1 MQFALVTDDLAVSKT
16 PPRILVASDNSD
28 DAHQVQR
35 LLKPEFAET
44 RISVK
49 AEDAVSAFDD
59 CRPDVLVL
67 AFDGLSRAQAY
78 ALRVYRLS
86 SVIHELRFR
95 TVLLCHKD
103 EAGAAYQLC
112 KEGTFDDYVLF
123 WPHSHDG
130 FRLAMSVLTAVRQ
143 INRLP
148 HHGPSNVDLI
158 THARQIAEVQ
168 RIVEQHVGAEG
179 PECGDATSSVVE
191 ATAAL
196 ALKQKLAPHL
206 ARMRSLRDKVRRI
219 TPVVLIVD
227 DDAVS
232 RELTA
237 GVLQTKNYDVAFAPD
252 GTSAL
257 AVLRRR
263 RPDLILMDLVLP
275 DTDGVALT
283 QKLKA
288 VPHLADIPVLMVTGD
303 ARRETLQSSMNAG
316 AAGFIVKPFSSN
328 SLINKVDRFLSAN

>member
-1 MQFALVTDDLAVSKT
+1 V
-16 PPRILVASDNSD
+16 LVASDNSD
-28 DAHQVQR
+28 DANQVQR
-35 LLKPEFAET
+35 LLKGEFPET

-49 AEDAVSAFDD
+49 AEDAVKAFDD

-86 SVIHELRFR
+86 TVIHELRFR
-95 TVLLCHKD
+95 TVLLCNKD
-103 EAGAAYQLC
+103 EVGASYQLC
-112 KEGTFDDYVLF
+112 KEGTFDDYVLY

-130 FRLAMSVLTAVRQ
+130 FRLAMCVLTAVRQ

-148 HHGPSNVDLI
+148 THGPTNVDLI
-158 THARQIAEVQ
+158 AHARQIAEMQ
-168 RIVEQHVGAEG
+168 RIVEQHAGAEEL
-179 PECGDATSSVVE
+179 ECGPATNCVLETS
-191 ATAAL
+191 AAS

-227 DDAVS
+227 DDPVA

-237 GVLQTKNYDVAFAPD
+237 GVLQTRNYDVTFAQD

-275 DTDGVALT
+275 DTDGVAMI

-288 VPHLADIPVLMVTGD
+288 VPHLADIPVLMMTGD
-303 ARRETLQSSMNAG
+303 ARRETLESSMSAG

-328 SLINKVDRFLSAN
+328 SLINKVDRFLSAV

>member
-1 MQFALVTDDLAVSKT
+1 MSK
-16 PPRILVASDNSD
+16 PASRVLVASDNSD
-28 DAHQVQR
+28 DAQQVQR
-35 LLKPEFAET
+35 LLKGEFPET
-44 RISVK
+44 HISVRG
-49 AEDAVSAFDD
+49 EDAVKAFDD

-67 AFDGLSRAQAY
+67 AFDGVSRAQAY
-78 ALRVYRLS
+78 ALRVYRQS
-86 SVIHELRFR
+86 TVIHELRFR
-95 TVLLCHKD
+95 TVLLCNKD
-103 EAGAAYQLC
+103 EVGAAYQLC
-112 KEGTFDDYVLF
+112 KDGTFDDYVLF

-148 HHGPSNVDLI
+148 THGPSNVDLI

-168 RIVEQHVGAEG
+168 RILEQHEAADEAEWRGATN
-179 PECGDATSSVVE
+179 AVAE
-191 ATAAL
+191 ATASF
-196 ALKQKLAPHL
+196 ALKKKLAPHL
-206 ARMRSLRDKVRRI
+206 ARMRTLREKVRRI

-237 GVLQTKNYDVAFAPD
+237 GVLQTKNYDVTFAQD
-252 GTSAL
+252 GTTAL

-275 DTDGVALT
+275 DTDGASLT

-303 ARRETLQSSMNAG
+303 ARRETLELSMNAG

-328 SLINKVDRFLSAN
+328 SLINKVDRFLSAT